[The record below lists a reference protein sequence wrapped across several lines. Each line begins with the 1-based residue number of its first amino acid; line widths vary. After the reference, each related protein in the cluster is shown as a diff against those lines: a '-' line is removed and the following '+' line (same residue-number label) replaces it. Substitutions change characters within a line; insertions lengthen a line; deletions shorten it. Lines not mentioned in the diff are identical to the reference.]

1 MADTL
6 EQTISC
12 NEPATA
18 VDVLALATGLSKS
31 KIKSAMTA
39 GAVWTQKGSKTV
51 RLRRAKAMLQSGEQ
65 ISIYYSDKIL
75 SDTPIAPTLIVDNKN
90 YSVWNKPVGLMSS
103 GTRFGDHCAINRV
116 VEKILDRPVF
126 LVHRLDKFAKGVM
139 VLAHSKRCAAI
150 LSKQFQD
157 RTIKKIYKAIVTGI
171 LDSPMQITESLD
183 GKDANTKIAA
193 IDHDERHALLQV
205 EILTGRKHQIRRHL
219 AGIGLPILG
228 DRQYSDSRFPQLQL
242 ASVSLAFDCP
252 NTGERVTFHLPT
264 EDHPRLSDLRV
275 TPDS

>member
-1 MADTL
+1 MTDTL

-12 NEPATA
+12 NEAATA

-31 KIKSAMTA
+31 KVKSAMTA
-39 GAVWTQKGSKTV
+39 GAVWIQKGSKTV
-51 RLRRAKAMLQSGEQ
+51 RLRRAKSMLQSGEQ
-65 ISIYYSDKIL
+65 ISIHYSDKIL
-75 SDTPIAPTLIVDNKN
+75 SDTPIAPALIVDNKN

-116 VEKILDRPVF
+116 VQKMLDRPVF
-126 LVHRLDKFAKGVM
+126 LVHRLDKFVKGVM
-139 VLAHSKRCAAI
+139 VLAHSKRCAAA

-157 RTIKKIYKAIVTGI
+157 RTIKKIYKAIVTGK
-171 LDSPMQITESLD
+171 LDSPVQITESLD
-183 GKDANTKIAA
+183 GKDANTRIAA
-193 IDHDERHALLQV
+193 IDHDDRYTLLQV

-242 ASVSLAFDCP
+242 ASISLAFDCP
-252 NTGERVTFHLPT
+252 NLGERVTFHLPT
-264 EDHPRLSDLRV
+264 ENHPRLSYLRV
-275 TPDS
+275 TPD

>member
-1 MADTL
+1 MTDTL

-18 VDVLALATGLSKS
+18 VDVLASATGLSKS
-31 KIKSAMTA
+31 KVKSAMTA
-39 GAVWTQKGSKTV
+39 GAVWIQKGSKTV
-51 RLRRAKAMLQSGEQ
+51 CLRRAKSMLQSGEQ

-116 VEKILDRPVF
+116 VQKMLDRPVF
-126 LVHRLDKFAKGVM
+126 LVHRLDKFVKGVM
-139 VLAHSKRCAAI
+139 VLAHSKRCAAV

-157 RTIKKIYKAIVTGI
+157 RTIKKIYKAIVTGK
-171 LDSPMQITESLD
+171 LDSPVQITESLD
-183 GKDANTKIAA
+183 GKDANTRIAA
-193 IDHDERHALLQV
+193 IDHDDRYTLLQV

-219 AGIGLPILG
+219 AGIVLPILG

-242 ASVSLAFDCP
+242 ASISLAFDCP

-275 TPDS
+275 KPD